1 MKKDEIKELNY
12 SSNVY
17 ELRKQKGVTQARMA
31 EDLGITT
38 RTIRNIE
45 YGQSA
50 MTLGLAYRIS
60 AYFNKILPEVF
71 PACDELYLK
80 KDATDNE

>member
-1 MKKDEIKELNY
+1 MKKDEIKDLNY

>member
-1 MKKDEIKELNY
+1 MKKDDIKELNY

-71 PACDELYLK
+71 PACDGLYRQMTT
-80 KDATDNE
+80 TDKE

>member
-1 MKKDEIKELNY
+1 MKKDDIKELNY